1 MYDLILLTLRNIND
15 LLTAGIAITAFSLLL
30 YALSFNLRDRVARS
44 FAFIMV
50 CVVIIFVSETL
61 SSFSSSLRQIEIL
74 LYVQWV
80 GLVFL
85 PPAYLH
91 LSDAILA
98 TTGKPSRGRRRLAV
112 ILGYLVSFAFLIS
125 LPLSLLVGPLN
136 PNARPAPHLQH
147 TWLTLVF
154 TFFYAGMM
162 IFSWINLWRALKRTK
177 ARASHRRMIY
187 LIVGSFAPALGSYPY
202 LLFGFNFA
210 SRHELFFW
218 LTVNFINILVGI
230 FLILMAYAVAYFG
243 VPWPDRVVKRRL
255 FKWLLR
261 GPLTASITLA
271 LTTIVSRAS
280 PLLSWDLTPL
290 IPAVMVTSIVTI
302 EHLITLIAPSFEHWL
317 FREKDRGEMELLQS
331 LEDRLLTSDDLRQF
345 LEAILSAVCDQ
356 FQTTNAFI
364 TTFNAQGIDMF
375 IKTGENQT
383 LEVEPPSIDLLHE
396 VSENGYNEELFPW
409 GDFWLIPLYDHNQD
423 SMLLGLLG
431 IERMGDKS
439 PDEEQLAALTILTER
454 AAMALRDR
462 RKQQQAFNSL
472 EALTPQMEMIQQWRA
487 TARYDGTE
495 VLTSLEPPL
504 EDKTFPRYVKDAL
517 AHYWGGPKLTQS
529 PLMRLKIVQQS
540 LDKYEENPTNTLR
553 AVLRQAIEQVRPEG
567 ERRFTGE
574 WILYN
579 ILEMK
584 FMEGRKVRDIARRLA
599 MSEADLYRKQRV
611 AIEAVAN
618 AIIAMEQQARQ
629 SDIKDQDAQPNIK
642 EKRSDS

>member
-1 MYDLILLTLRNIND
+1 
-15 LLTAGIAITAFSLLL
+15 
-30 YALSFNLRDRVARS
+30 
-44 FAFIMV
+44 
-50 CVVIIFVSETL
+50 
-61 SSFSSSLRQIEIL
+61 
-74 LYVQWV
+74 
-80 GLVFL
+80 
-85 PPAYLH
+85 
-91 LSDAILA
+91 
-98 TTGKPSRGRRRLAV
+98 
-112 ILGYLVSFAFLIS
+112 
-125 LPLSLLVGPLN
+125 
-136 PNARPAPHLQH
+136 
-147 TWLTLVF
+147 
-154 TFFYAGMM
+154 
-162 IFSWINLWRALKRTK
+162 
-177 ARASHRRMIY
+177 
-187 LIVGSFAPALGSYPY
+187 
-202 LLFGFNFA
+202 
-210 SRHELFFW
+210 
-218 LTVNFINILVGI
+218 
-230 FLILMAYAVAYFG
+230 
-243 VPWPDRVVKRRL
+243 
-255 FKWLLR
+255 
-261 GPLTASITLA
+261 LTASITLA

-302 EHLITLIAPSFEHWL
+302 EHLITLIAPYLEQWL

-356 FQTTNAFI
+356 LQTTNAFI
-364 TTFNAQGIDMF
+364 ATFNAQGIDMF
-375 IKTGENQT
+375 IKTGEDQT

-396 VSENGYNEELFPW
+396 VSENGYNEELFTW

-431 IERMGDKS
+431 IERMGEKS
-439 PDEEQLAALTILTER
+439 PDDEQLAALTILTER

-487 TARYDGTE
+487 TARYDGSE

-629 SDIKDQDAQPNIK
+629 SDIKDQDAQQNIK